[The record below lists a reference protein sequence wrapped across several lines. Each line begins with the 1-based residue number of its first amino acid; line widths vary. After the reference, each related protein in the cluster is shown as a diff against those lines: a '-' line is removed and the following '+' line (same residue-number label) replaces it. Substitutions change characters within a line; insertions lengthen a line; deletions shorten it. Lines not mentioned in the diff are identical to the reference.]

1 MKKLSEGAVD
11 AVVIAVPASGLP
23 EGIQVI
29 RLFEDELY
37 FASSKNKKPK
47 QAEIDLS
54 EYQNEKFLT
63 LQDGFATT
71 SGFYE
76 AFKLAGLSPNVVMKV
91 GDIFSP
97 HEYGFQRYGDD
108 AIAGQGEGAY
118 GGCN

>member
-23 EGIQVI
+23 EGIQAI

-63 LQDGFATT
+63 LQD
-71 SGFYE
+71 GFYE